1 MGGKA
6 IILVLIG
13 FSMIFLVM
21 ERNMSSASTRAVENM
36 VDYYTNINAH
46 NIAVSGA
53 NLAANQIFLNPSWT
67 AGYQNVSF
75 SKGKFSASVQV
86 IDAFQNIRRI
96 TSVSNFNGYI
106 DTVQITL
113 QPSKFSKF
121 GYYSANE
128 GGNIWWVSGD
138 TVWGPFHSQDQIKIS
153 GNPVFNGKV
162 STKIKPVITGYSNPE
177 FNGGLDVG
185 VDLPIPPFAMNDL
198 ETAAENGG
206 YNFDGDEDTLY
217 LTFAGDSLK
226 YRFNYKDQPT
236 TVYTKDFAPN
246 GVIFASG
253 ATIRLQGTV
262 GGNVTVGSSTTTT
275 AITKGKGK
283 KKKTTYVET
292 GGNIYLDDDI
302 VYKNDHNS
310 NPNATDMLGIVAEQ
324 NVFVTDNNA
333 NSKDI
338 HIQAAI
344 FAQKGG
350 FGAENYASRP
360 PSGSIVLNGGITQN
374 TRLAVGTFNWSG
386 KIVSGFSKSYHY
398 DNRLMISSPPF
409 FPNTGSL
416 EIVSWYE

>member
-1 MGGKA
+1 
-6 IILVLIG
+6 
-13 FSMIFLVM
+13 
-21 ERNMSSASTRAVENM
+21 
-36 VDYYTNINAH
+36 
-46 NIAVSGA
+46 
-53 NLAANQIFLNPSWT
+53 
-67 AGYQNVSF
+67 
-75 SKGKFSASVQV
+75 
-86 IDAFQNIRRI
+86 
-96 TSVSNFNGYI
+96 
-106 DTVQITL
+106 
-113 QPSKFSKF
+113 
-121 GYYSANE
+121 
-128 GGNIWWVSGD
+128 
-138 TVWGPFHSQDQIKIS
+138 
-153 GNPVFNGKV
+153 
-162 STKIKPVITGYSNPE
+162 
-177 FNGGLDVG
+177 
-185 VDLPIPPFAMNDL
+185 MNDL

-302 VYKNDHNS
+302 VYKNDPNS

-409 FPNTGSL
+409 FPDTGSL